1 MDIAKDLDPRRQA
14 MYLYW
19 QGFRVSRIAEML
31 GEKRATVHSWKR
43 REGWDKVSPL
53 DQIQITTAARYNQLV
68 LKSPKEPSDY
78 KELDL
83 LGRQM
88 ERHARIGRFGDT
100 GRESDLNPNIERRT
114 EERKQPTKNHFTDE
128 QLAELETT
136 FHNGLRG
143 YQDKWFAAQ
152 KHAIRNILKTRQCGA
167 TYYFSREALL
177 DAAKTGKNKIFLS
190 ASRSQAFV
198 FRRYI
203 VKFARECGVE
213 LKGNPIVLSNGAE
226 LHFLGTNSSTAQS
239 YNGDLYIDE
248 YFWINGFEELERNAS
263 GMATL
268 DDMHI
273 TLFSTP
279 STYSHEAYPFWSGTA
294 YNRDRAKNE
303 RVTVPVT
310 YDRLKNGLLCA
321 DGQWRHMLTIEDAI
335 ADGMKATLANLQRR
349 RSPQDFA
356 NLYMCQFMDDVES
369 LFPLKSMRRC
379 MVESMDAWPDFKPY
393 ANRPLSRTPVW
404 IGYDPSST
412 GDSAGCAVVAPP
424 QRAGAPFRV
433 LERFQFRGLDFEA
446 QAEKIKELTLRYN
459 VTHIGIDETGLGRS
473 VVQLVRKFYPA
484 VEAIHYNIAMK
495 TDLVHK
501 AKSVIDGGRLAF
513 DAGCSDIIQAFMAI
527 RKIVTPSGKFTSY
540 ETSRAEDISHGDV
553 AWAIMH
559 ALIHEPMTGF
569 SENNESTVEVY

>member
-1 MDIAKDLDPRRQA
+1 MTKDLDPRRQA
-14 MYLYW
+14 MLFYW
-19 QGFRVSRIAEML
+19 QGFRITRIAEML
-31 GEKRATVHSWKR
+31 GEKAATVHSWKR
-43 REGWDKVSPL
+43 RDKWESVSPL
-53 DQIQITTAARYNQLV
+53 DQIQITTAMRYNQIIM
-68 LKSPKEPSDY
+68 KSPKDGGDF

-114 EERKQPTKNHFTDE
+114 EERRKPLKNHFDDE
-128 QLAELETT
+128 QKAALEDA
-136 FHNGLRG
+136 FIRSLRA
-143 YQDKWFAAQ
+143 YQKKWLGAA
-152 KHAIRNILKTRQCGA
+152 KHAVRNILKTRQCGA
-167 TYYFSREALL
+167 TWYFSHEALY
-177 DAAKTGKNKIFLS
+177 DALRTGKNKIFLS
-190 ASRSQAFV
+190 ASRSQALV

-203 VKFARECGVE
+203 VKFARQFGVE

-248 YFWINGFEELERNAS
+248 YFWINGFAELERNAS

-279 STYSHEAYPFWSGTA
+279 STYSHEAYPFWSGAA
-294 YNRDRAKNE
+294 YNRERPKNE
-303 RVTVPVT
+303 RVNVPVT
-310 YDRLKNGLLCA
+310 YDRLKDGLLCA

-335 ADGMKATLANLQRR
+335 ADGMKATLENLQRR

-356 NLYMCQFMDDVES
+356 NLYMCQFMDDLDS

-379 MVESMDAWPDFKPY
+379 MVESLDCWPDFKPW
-393 ANRPLSRTPVW
+393 AIRPLSDTPVW

-424 QRAGAPFRV
+424 RGPKESFRV

-446 QAEKIKELTLRYN
+446 QAEKIQELCERYN
-459 VTHIGIDETGLGRS
+459 VSHIGIDETGLGRS
-473 VVQLVRKFYPA
+473 VVQLVRKFFPA
-484 VEAIHYNIAMK
+484 VEAIRYTVAMK

-501 AKSVIDGGRLAF
+501 AKSVIDGGRLTF

-527 RKIVTPSGKFTSY
+527 RKVVTPSGKFASY

-569 SENNESTVEVY
+569 TEQHDSTVEIY